1 MKGLLEHM
9 LVVIIWAVLML
20 VLCIAVLLGCSSMA
34 RISPV
39 SMLGP
44 LILVIMRGLL
54 GHMWVEDMLNSLQNM
69 SMLLMHMS
77 LRIINMIMVCISK
90 EKEQMLKLLKFLM
103 KLLFITLW
111 SCLLTYR
118 FL

>member
-54 GHMWVEDMLNSLQNM
+54 EDMLNSLQNM